1 LDNRGLAMHPVDHDL
16 PPLLEAAIIAF
27 GDATGVS
34 VHLRKAPPRSGADAV
49 LEFHVGTRRYKR
61 LAHVKRTID
70 RYSSVAAVRAQ
81 VAPGNGAR
89 LLLVTSYLSPNMINA
104 CRDMQVDALD
114 LAGNA
119 SLLLGDS
126 VILVSGRPRP
136 DNDLP
141 TRSRTWTK
149 STLRVALALLA
160 VPPLLEK
167 TYRDIAQVAGVSH
180 GTVQNAI
187 HGMLDRRDLIE
198 QPGGRAMQF
207 VDTARLID
215 EWTTLYPTLLR
226 GSLQLGRFRTDIPDW
241 WRSVPEFPDRC
252 QFGGE
257 PAAAI
262 LTRYLKP
269 ATFTVYCAGEVPR
282 EWIAKARLR
291 ADRDGNIEFLRS
303 PIELQF
309 AAGLPQNIA
318 PPLLVYADLVASGDS
333 RNLETARLVRE
344 QYLPA

>member
-1 LDNRGLAMHPVDHDL
+1 MHPADHDL
-16 PPLLEAAIIAF
+16 PPLLEAAATAF
-27 GDATGVS
+27 GDATGVP

-49 LEFHVGTRRYKR
+49 LEFHLGTRRYKR

-70 RYSSVAAVRAQ
+70 RYGTLAAVRAQ
-81 VAPGNGAR
+81 AAPGDGDR
-89 LLLVTSYLSPNMINA
+89 RLLVTSYLSPKMIKA

-136 DNDLP
+136 DSDP
-141 TRSRTWTK
+141 QARSRTWTR

-160 VPPLLEK
+160 VPSLLDK

-198 QPGGRAMQF
+198 QPGGHGMQF
-207 VDTARLID
+207 ADAGRLID
-215 EWTTLYPTLLR
+215 EWATLYPALLR

-241 WRSVPEFPDRC
+241 WRSVPELPDRC

-262 LTRYLKP
+262 LTQYLKP
-269 ATFTVYCAGEVPR
+269 ATFTVYCASEVPR

-291 ADRDGNIEFLRS
+291 PDRDGNIEFLRS
-303 PIELQF
+303 PIQLQS

>member
-1 LDNRGLAMHPVDHDL
+1 M
-16 PPLLEAAIIAF
+16 
-27 GDATGVS
+27 
-34 VHLRKAPPRSGADAV
+34 
-49 LEFHVGTRRYKR
+49 
-61 LAHVKRTID
+61 
-70 RYSSVAAVRAQ
+70 
-81 VAPGNGAR
+81 
-89 LLLVTSYLSPNMINA
+89 
-104 CRDMQVDALD
+104 
-114 LAGNA
+114 
-119 SLLLGDS
+119 
-126 VILVSGRPRP
+126 
-136 DNDLP
+136 
-141 TRSRTWTK
+141 K
-149 STLRVALALLA
+149 ST
-160 VPPLLEK
+160 
-167 TYRDIAQVAGVSH
+167 D
-180 GTVQNAI
+180 
-187 HGMLDRRDLIE
+187 
-198 QPGGRAMQF
+198 F
-207 VDTARLID
+207 VDNQYL
-215 EWTTLYPTLLR
+215 
-226 GSLQLGRFRTDIPDW
+226 RTDIPDW